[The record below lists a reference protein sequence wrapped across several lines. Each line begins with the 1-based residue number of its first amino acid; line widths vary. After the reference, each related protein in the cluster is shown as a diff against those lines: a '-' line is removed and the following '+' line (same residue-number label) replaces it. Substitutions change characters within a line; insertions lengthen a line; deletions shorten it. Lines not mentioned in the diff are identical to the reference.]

1 MLKSIKIVGL
11 GKSLPE
17 KVLSN
22 ADLEKMVDTSDEWIT
37 SRTGIKERRIVEKE
51 SASDLAAKASL
62 QALKKAGIKAAD
74 IELII
79 VATVTPDRSFPST
92 ACYVQSLIG
101 AKKAAV
107 FDLSAACAGFNYA
120 LSVAWGVVGSG
131 IYKNALVIGV
141 DILSVITDWKD
152 RSTCVLF
159 GDGAGAAVVVPCSK
173 GTGMLSTYLGGDGNM
188 SEILQLPAGGS
199 KIPASLDTVK
209 KGMHYIKMT
218 GNELF
223 KIAVRIMVKSA
234 QEALKKCS
242 LTSKDVDLLVPHQ
255 ANLRIINATAQR
267 LGLPSEKVY
276 VNIQRYGNMSGASTV
291 VALCEAY
298 EEKKIKRGDIVVLD
312 AFGGGLVWGACV
324 IRWA

>member
-1 MLKSIKIVGL
+1 MLKSIKIAGL
-11 GKSLPE
+11 GKAFPE
-17 KVLSN
+17 RVLRNS
-22 ADLEKMVDTSDEWIT
+22 DLEKMVDTSDEWIT
-37 SRTGIKERRIVEKE
+37 TRTGIKERRIADKE
-51 SASDLAAKASL
+51 SASDLAGKAAL
-62 QALKKAGIKAAD
+62 QALQNAGIKASD
-74 IELII
+74 IDLII

-92 ACYVQSLIG
+92 ACYVQAIIG
-101 AKKAAV
+101 AKQAAV

-159 GDGAGAAVVVPCSK
+159 GDGAGAAVVVPCSR
-173 GTGMLSTYLGGDGNM
+173 GTGLLSTYLGGDGSM
-188 SEILQLPAGGS
+188 ADILQLPAGGS
-199 KIPASLDTVK
+199 RIPASIDTVK
-209 KGMHYIKMT
+209 NGLHYIKMT

-223 KIAVRIMVKSA
+223 KIAVRVMVKSA
-234 QEALKKCS
+234 QEALRKCS

-255 ANLRIINATAQR
+255 ANFRIIDATAKR
-267 LGLPSEKVY
+267 LGLSRDKVF
-276 VNIQRYGNMSGASTV
+276 VNIHKYGNMSGASTV

-298 EEKKIKRGDIVVLD
+298 EEKKIKKGSIVLLD

-324 IRWA
+324 IKWV